1 MSPRLLYLLTT
12 IRTPLASESERDRID
27 AQRAAT
33 RMRTHVGVLS

>member
-12 IRTPLASESERDRID
+12 LRTHPAFESERDRVE
-27 AQRAAT
+27 AQRAAI